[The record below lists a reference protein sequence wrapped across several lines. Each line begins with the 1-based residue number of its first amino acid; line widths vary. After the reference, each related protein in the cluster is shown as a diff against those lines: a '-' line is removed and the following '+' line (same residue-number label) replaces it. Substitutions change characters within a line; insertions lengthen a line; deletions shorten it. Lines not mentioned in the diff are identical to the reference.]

1 MKYLIKLTE
10 GRGEEYCQED
20 AELYLRNFQTAL
32 KIFKNNNN
40 CEGLNVDCTDC
51 PFNTFPSIF
60 CKNESAKLFLQVCIE
75 KLLTSDIVIHTDTKE
90 KFLHVCSIFGIYNT
104 YKENTCLRLDGKNW
118 CDVEYCK
125 KKDSIILSYE
135 DYTNIMGITSS
146 KLLSL
151 SQHGILLTQLNGHYY
166 FHYETDIELSPTDE
180 SKWLLNKLSDC
191 GIDIRNKQYG
201 TLEEVLDRFDRLLKW
216 LKESDV

>member
-1 MKYLIKLTE
+1 MKYE
-10 GRGEEYCQED
+10 NH
-20 AELYLRNFQTAL
+20 RNFQTAL

-40 CEGLNVDCTDC
+40 CEGL
-51 PFNTFPSIF
+51 
-60 CKNESAKLFLQVCIE
+60 
-75 KLLTSDIVIHTDTKE
+75 
-90 KFLHVCSIFGIYNT
+90 
-104 YKENTCLRLDGKNW
+104 
-118 CDVEYCK
+118 
-125 KKDSIILSYE
+125 YE